1 MPLPDLS
8 VQLYSVRQPLAADFA
23 GTLARLAA
31 TGLTRVEPY
40 DMLAVA
46 DALAS
51 ALPAAGVTAPTAHQ
65 SLTDGRLDEIFS
77 AAADLGVGLVVHPY
91 TPADRWQTREDLQ
104 RLADVLAEAAAA
116 ADGYRVRVGYHNH
129 NWELVTQLGGRPAL
143 EVFAEMLDASVV
155 LEVDAYWAATA
166 GQDVPALVERLGD
179 RVVAVHLKDGP
190 LDGDT
195 AAQLPLGK
203 GELPAAE
210 ILAAAGALQFPV
222 IEFDDY
228 AGDIFDGIEES
239 YRFATTTLGARR

>member
-1 MPLPDLS
+1 MTIPDLS
-8 VQLYSVRQPLAADFA
+8 VQLYSVRQHLADDFA

-40 DMLAVA
+40 DLLAVA

-51 ALPAAGVTAPTAHQ
+51 ALPVAGLAAPTAHQ

-77 AAADLGVGLVVHPY
+77 AAAGLGVDLVVHPY
-91 TPADRWQTREDLQ
+91 TPAEQWQSREDLE
-104 RLADVLAEAAAA
+104 RLADVLAGAAATA
-116 ADGYRVRVGYHNH
+116 GGHGVRVGYHNH
-129 NWELVTQLGGRPAL
+129 NWELATRLGGRPAL
-143 EVFAEMLDASVV
+143 DVFAEMLDSSVV

-166 GQDVPALVERLGD
+166 GQDVPGLMERLGD

-190 LDGDT
+190 LNGDT

-203 GELPAAE
+203 GDLPAAD
-210 ILAAAGALQFPV
+210 ILAAASGLQFSV
-222 IEFDDY
+222 LEFDDY

-239 YRFATTTLGARR
+239 YRFATTTLGALR

>member
-8 VQLYSVRQPLAADFA
+8 VQLYSVRRSLADDFA

-46 DALAS
+46 DALAG
-51 ALPAAGVTAPTAHQ
+51 ALPAAGLTAPSAHQ
-65 SLTDGRLDEIFS
+65 TLTAGRLDEIFS
-77 AAADLGVGLVVHPY
+77 AAADLRVDLVVHPY
-91 TPADRWQTREDLQ
+91 TPADQWQSRDDLQ
-104 RLADVLAEAAAA
+104 RLADVLAEAAAE
-116 ADGYRVRVGYHNH
+116 ADGHGVRVGYHNH
-129 NWELVTQLGGRPAL
+129 NWELATQVGGRPAL
-143 EVFAEMLDASVV
+143 EVFAEMLDSSVV

-190 LDGDT
+190 LNGDT
-195 AAQLPLGK
+195 AAQLPLGR
-203 GELPAAE
+203 GDLPAAD
-210 ILAAAGALQFPV
+210 ILAAARWLQFPV
-222 IEFDDY
+222 LEFDDY
-228 AGDIFDGIEES
+228 AGDIFEGIEES

>member
-116 ADGYRVRVGYHNH
+116 ADGYGVRVGYHNH

>member
-1 MPLPDLS
+1 MTLPDLS
-8 VQLYSVRQPLAADFA
+8 VQLYSVRQALTTDFA

-51 ALPAAGVTAPTAHQ
+51 ALPAAGLTAPTAHQ

-91 TPADRWQTREDLQ
+91 TPADQWQTREDVE
-104 RLADVLAEAAAA
+104 RLADVLAEAASAA
-116 ADGYRVRVGYHNH
+116 GGHGVRVGYHNH
-129 NWELVTQLGGRPAL
+129 NWELATQLGGRPAL
-143 EVFAEMLDASVV
+143 EGFAEMLDASVV

-203 GELPAAE
+203 GELPAAD

>member
-1 MPLPDLS
+1 MTLPDLS
-8 VQLYSVRQPLAADFA
+8 VQLYSVRQALASDFA

-51 ALPAAGVTAPTAHQ
+51 ALHAAGLTAPTAHQ
-65 SLTDGRLDEIFS
+65 SLTDGRLDDLFS

-91 TPADRWQTREDLQ
+91 TPADQWQTCEDVE
-104 RLADVLAEAAAA
+104 RLADVLAEAASAA
-116 ADGYRVRVGYHNH
+116 GGHGVRVGYHNH
-129 NWELVTQLGGRPAL
+129 NWELATQLGGRPAL

-166 GQDVPALVERLGD
+166 GQEVPGLLERLGD

-203 GELPAAE
+203 GELPAAD

>member
-8 VQLYSVRQPLAADFA
+8 VQLYSVRQPLATDFA

-40 DMLAVA
+40 DMLAAA

-51 ALPAAGVTAPTAHQ
+51 ALPAAGLTAPTAHQ
-65 SLTDGRLDEIFS
+65 SLTGGLLDEIFS
-77 AAADLGVGLVVHPY
+77 AASDLEVDLVVHPY
-91 TPADRWQTREDLQ
+91 TPADQWQSREDLE
-104 RLADVLAEAAAA
+104 RLAGVLAEAAAA
-116 ADGYRVRVGYHNH
+116 AGEHGVRVGYHNH
-129 NWELVTQLGGRPAL
+129 DWELATQLEGRPAL
-143 EVFAEMLDASVV
+143 EVFAEMLDSSVV

-166 GQDVPALVERLGD
+166 GQHVPALVERLGD

>member
-1 MPLPDLS
+1 MSLPDLS
-8 VQLYSVRQPLAADFA
+8 VQLYSVRRPLASDFA

-31 TGLTRVEPY
+31 TGLTRVEPF
-40 DMLAVA
+40 DMLAAA

-51 ALPAAGVTAPTAHQ
+51 ALPTAGLTAPTAHQ
-65 SLTDGRLDEIFS
+65 SLTDGRFDEIFS
-77 AAADLGVGLVVHPY
+77 AAADLGVDLVVHPY
-91 TPADRWQTREDLQ
+91 TPADQWQSREDLE
-104 RLADVLAEAAAA
+104 RLARVLAEAASAA
-116 ADGYRVRVGYHNH
+116 AAHGVRVGYHNH
-129 NWELVTQLGGRPAL
+129 NWELATQLGGRPAL

-155 LEVDAYWAATA
+155 LEVDAYWAASA

-203 GELPAAE
+203 GDLPAAD

-228 AGDIFDGIEES
+228 AGDIFNGIEES

>member
-1 MPLPDLS
+1 MTLPDLS
-8 VQLYSVRQPLAADFA
+8 VQLYSVRQALTTDFA

-51 ALPAAGVTAPTAHQ
+51 ALPAAGLAAPTAHQ

>member
-1 MPLPDLS
+1 MTLPDLS
-8 VQLYSVRQPLAADFA
+8 VQLYSVRQPLATDFA

-46 DALAS
+46 DALAG
-51 ALPAAGVTAPTAHQ
+51 ALPAAGLTAPTAHQ
-65 SLTDGRLDEIFS
+65 TLTAGRLDEIFS
-77 AAADLGVGLVVHPY
+77 AAADLGVDLVVHPY
-91 TPADRWQTREDLQ
+91 TPADQWQSHEDLQ

-116 ADGYRVRVGYHNH
+116 AGEHGVRVGYHNH
-129 NWELVTQLGGRPAL
+129 TWELSTGFDGRLAL
-143 EVFAEMLDASVV
+143 EVFAEMIDSSVV

-166 GQDVPALVERLGD
+166 GRDVPALVKRLGE

-190 LDGDT
+190 LNGDT
-195 AAQLPLGK
+195 AAQLPLGR
-203 GELPAAE
+203 GDLPAAD
-210 ILAAAGALQFPV
+210 ILAAARRLQYPV
-222 IEFDDY
+222 LEFDDY

>member
-8 VQLYSVRQPLAADFA
+8 VQLYSVRQPLATDFA
-23 GTLARLAA
+23 GTLSRLGA

-51 ALPAAGVTAPTAHQ
+51 ALPAAGLTAPTAHQ

-77 AAADLGVGLVVHPY
+77 AASDLGVDLVVHPY
-91 TPADRWQTREDLQ
+91 TPADRWQSRGDLE
-104 RLADVLAEAAAA
+104 RLAEVLAEAAAA
-116 ADGYRVRVGYHNH
+116 AGEHGVRVGYHNH
-129 NWELVTQLGGRPAL
+129 NWELATQLESRPAL
-143 EVFAEMLDASVV
+143 EVFAEMLDSSVV

-166 GQDVPALVERLGD
+166 GQDVAALVERLGD

-190 LDGDT
+190 LNGNT

-203 GELPAAE
+203 GDLPAAD
-210 ILAAAGALQFPV
+210 ILAAASALQFPV
-222 IEFDDY
+222 LEFDDY
-228 AGDIFDGIEES
+228 DGDIFDGIEES